1 MDFDLKE
8 LEAGFLKELRKEQF
22 LELIKLQRVESAANK
37 AEIKKLKDF
46 VANLEKEVKRR
57 DDENEKKAKENLG
70 KTEGSAKDY
79 TSHKIKNMSHTIATE
94 VPIFSSGMDV
104 HTWLNK
110 LDSYY
115 KLYVANDTSGIMEEH
130 FVQNAKSR
138 LCSEYL
144 HSMVATSD
152 ATDTFAT
159 MSVYMKKN
167 HASKMSVFQILDTLW
182 EMNQTDAES
191 FRDYGIR
198 LDDKAVEA
206 ENIIVAKFKEWT
218 ETKGDV
224 SDMTL
229 SDVFKLISGQV
240 FLQNLKNKEQIIYNN
255 ICNDLDKT
263 WSAREIAIKAMTFS
277 DRMSTSNES
286 RNQGSVPDAFAAQ
299 RGNNSNSKQ
308 NSNNKP
314 RQNSKQKD
322 KICSF
327 FVMGTCSR
335 GDQCNRKHSEEHR
348 KAYWEVVRRESKEGE
363 KNQTQPKPQVGNKGS
378 NAKNSNRSYSQA
390 ATCVAT
396 SDEIPVVPLP
406 TQNFRH

>member
-1 MDFDLKE
+1 MDHDLKE
-8 LEAGFLKELRKEQF
+8 LEYGFLKDLRKEQF
-22 LELIKLQRVESAANK
+22 LELVKLQRVESTANK
-37 AEIKKLKDF
+37 GEITKLKDF

-94 VPIFSSGMDV
+94 VPVFSSGMDV

-152 ATDTFAT
+152 KTDTFAT

-218 ETKGDV
+218 ETKGEAK
-224 SDMTL
+224 DMTL
-229 SDVFKLISGQV
+229 GEVFKLISGQV

-286 RNQGSVPDAFAAQ
+286 RNQSIVPDAFTAQ
-299 RGNNSNSKQ
+299 GAEKLESRMKKKDIKNCPYFLKSNCKYGNKCQWLHDEGLKKYIQ
-308 NSNNKP
+308 NKCESENDDENDKKSSDKNP
-314 RQNSKQKD
+314 RQE
-322 KICSF
+322 
-327 FVMGTCSR
+327 SR
-335 GDQCNRKHSEEHR
+335 EKG
-348 KAYWEVVRRESKEGE
+348 KEG
-363 KNQTQPKPQVGNKGS
+363 QHST
-378 NAKNSNRSYSQA
+378 Y
-390 ATCVAT
+390 VAT
-396 SDEIPVVPLP
+396 YDEEDWRENISIPIVPLP

>member
-22 LELIKLQRVESAANK
+22 LELVKLQRVETPNNK
-37 AEIKKLKDF
+37 DEIKKLKDF
-46 VANLEKEVKRR
+46 VANLEQEVKRR
-57 DDENEKKAKENLG
+57 VDENEKKADLG

-94 VPIFSSGMDV
+94 VPVFSSGMNV

-152 ATDTFAT
+152 ATDTFAK

-206 ENIIVAKFKEWT
+206 ENIIIAKFKEWT

-286 RNQGSVPDAFAAQ
+286 RNQGTVPDAFTAQ
-299 RGNNSNSKQ
+299 SDKNSTSRNDRMEIKNCPFFLRGYCKNGNQCRSLHDKGLKKYLKCESENDENDKKSNDEI
-308 NSNNKP
+308 P
-314 RQNSKQKD
+314 RNE
-322 KICSF
+322 
-327 FVMGTCSR
+327 SR
-335 GDQCNRKHSEEHR
+335 E
-348 KAYWEVVRRESKEGE
+348 ESKEG
-363 KNQTQPKPQVGNKGS
+363 QLST
-378 NAKNSNRSYSQA
+378 Y
-390 ATCVAT
+390 VAT
-396 SDEIPVVPLP
+396 NDEEDWRYNGPIPTVPLP
-406 TQNFRH
+406 TQNFRC

>member
-8 LEAGFLKELRKEQF
+8 LESGFLKELRKEQF
-22 LELIKLQRVESAANK
+22 LELVKLQRVETPNNK
-37 AEIKKLKDF
+37 DEIKKLKDF
-46 VANLEKEVKRR
+46 VANLEQEVKRR
-57 DDENEKKAKENLG
+57 VDENEKKADLG

-94 VPIFSSGMDV
+94 VPVFSSGMNV

-218 ETKGDV
+218 ETQSDV
-224 SDMTL
+224 RDMTL
-229 SDVFKLISGQV
+229 GDVFKLISGQV

-286 RNQGSVPDAFAAQ
+286 RNQGTVPDAFTVQ
-299 RGNNSNSKQ
+299 SDKNSTSRNDRMEIKNCPFFLRGYCKNGNQCRSLHDKGLKKYLKCESENDENDKKSNDEI
-308 NSNNKP
+308 P
-314 RQNSKQKD
+314 RNE
-322 KICSF
+322 
-327 FVMGTCSR
+327 SR
-335 GDQCNRKHSEEHR
+335 E
-348 KAYWEVVRRESKEGE
+348 ESKEG
-363 KNQTQPKPQVGNKGS
+363 QLST
-378 NAKNSNRSYSQA
+378 Y
-390 ATCVAT
+390 VAT
-396 SDEIPVVPLP
+396 NDEEDWRYNGPIPTVPLP
-406 TQNFRH
+406 TQNFRC